1 MKGRNTVSMRFPET
15 LELKLGQLST
25 SPSTEADQ
33 QSCTEAVGD
42 ALLTQAG
49 LLASEVLLS

>member
-1 MKGRNTVSMRFPET
+1 MSMRFPET